1 MDEAFEAFVQAYPVA
16 RRQKGYMASFL
27 FIAAAEKVGVETL
40 MAALAQ
46 HKRSIQWQTSSLI
59 PMMRKWLE
67 EERWIQ
73 ELPEPDRSDRLS
85 PWEKARASGYKTST
99 ERMRE
104 AKS

>member
-1 MDEAFEAFVQAYPVA
+1 MDEAFEAFVQSYPVA
-16 RRQKGYMASFL
+16 RRQKGYMASVL
-27 FIAAAEKVGVETL
+27 FMAAAEKVGVDTL

-73 ELPEPDRSDRLS
+73 ELPEPEPVRSRMS
-85 PWEKARASGYKTST
+85 PWEQARANGYKTST

-104 AKS
+104 AK